1 MLDLILDFFS
11 LVGDYFFLYKR
22 DRKDFLEGLKLEGLS
37 FLLLA
42 AGILCITAWKLW
54 LLGVPLLIGAVW
66 FTIKGFRH
74 VTECVNKHR

>member
-22 DRKDFLEGLKLEGLS
+22 DRKDFLEGLKLEGIS

-42 AGILCITAWKLW
+42 AGILCITA
-54 LLGVPLLIGAVW
+54 
-66 FTIKGFRH
+66 
-74 VTECVNKHR
+74 